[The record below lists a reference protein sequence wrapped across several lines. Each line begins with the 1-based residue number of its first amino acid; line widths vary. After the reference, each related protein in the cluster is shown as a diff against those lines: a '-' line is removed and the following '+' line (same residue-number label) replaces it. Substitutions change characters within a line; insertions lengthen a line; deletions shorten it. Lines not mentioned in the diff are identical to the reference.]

1 MMTFLHV
8 KGVDGP
14 TRLPLVQFIRDTDEP
29 VLSGDLNGLVFFFFA
44 A

>member
-1 MMTFLHV
+1 MMTFL

-14 TRLPLVQFIRDTDEP
+14 TRLPLVQFIRDTVEP
-29 VLSGDLNGLVFFFFA
+29 VLNDQPRGSEWQSA

>member
-1 MMTFLHV
+1 MMTFL

-14 TRLPLVQFIRDTDEP
+14 TRLPLVQFIRDTVEP
-29 VLSGDLNGLVFFFFA
+29 VLSGQPRGSEWLSA